1 MKKITIENQEVVNHL
16 EALGYEAAARKERL
30 AHMAQAGV
38 LPGDP
43 AFQAYH
49 KEYEECFARYELAKA
64 ELERQYVQPLAPEG
78 VRLSW
83 RLDYSTRELTVQG
96 VD

>member
-1 MKKITIENQEVVNHL
+1 MKKSTIEKQEVVNHL
-16 EALGYEAAARKERL
+16 EALGYEAAARKEL
-30 AHMAQAGV
+30 LSHMAQAGV

-64 ELERQYVQPLAPEG
+64 GLERQYVQPLAPEG

>member
-16 EALGYEAAARKERL
+16 EALGYEAAARKEL
-30 AHMAQAGV
+30 LSHMAQAGV

-49 KEYEECFARYELAKA
+49 KEYEASLR
-64 ELERQYVQPLAPEG
+64 G
-78 VRLSW
+78 
-83 RLDYSTRELTVQG
+83 STSSPWPRRASGSPGGWTTPPG
-96 VD
+96 S